1 MSALVSEW
9 SFHKG
14 GRADGIPVLF
24 LHGFMGAG
32 GDWTTIISGLEDII
46 YGIAPDLPGH
56 GKTRADLLLLDF
68 DSLADALAEFA
79 VVHFARPPILAG
91 YSMGGRVALY
101 TALKHP
107 ENFPSLVLTSTTAG
121 IADEPERE
129 KRLLLDRARGEKL
142 RASGLQA
149 FLSEWYRQPIFES
162 LRQRPEV
169 AEAMAREKSDNDVES
184 LAQVIVRL
192 SPGRQPSLWAELSR
206 WEKPALVIAGERDD
220 QYCRLARQMA
230 ALFPR
235 AELRIIPDA
244 GHLVHR
250 ENPIDFATALKFFI
264 AAYIL

>member
-1 MSALVSEW
+1 MSAFVSEW
-9 SFHKG
+9 RYHKG
-14 GRADGIPVLF
+14 GRPDGIPVLF

-56 GKTRADLLLLDF
+56 GKTRADLSRLDF

-79 VVHFARPPILAG
+79 VVHLARPPILAG

-101 TALKHP
+101 TVLKHP
-107 ENFPSLVLTSTTAG
+107 ENFSSLILASTTAG
-121 IADEPERE
+121 IADEQERE
-129 KRLLLDRARGEKL
+129 KRLLLDQARAEKL

-162 LRQRPEV
+162 LRLRPEV
-169 AEAMAREKSDNDVES
+169 AETMAREKSENDVES
-184 LAQVIVRL
+184 LAQVMVRL
-192 SPGRQPSLWAELSR
+192 SPGRQPSLWADLSR
-206 WEKPALVIAGERDD
+206 WEKPALVIAGERDA
-220 QYCRLARQMA
+220 QYCRLAQQMA

-235 AELRIIPDA
+235 AELRLLPDA
-244 GHLVHR
+244 GHPVHR

-264 AAYIL
+264 SAYIL